1 MIFLHSC
8 ALKSGM
14 KRIYQYAPYIS
25 IITISY
31 LMLTNV
37 NNRNLKLTL
46 NTHKVLM
53 EVTCIVGEETM
64 ESIET
69 AGE

>member
-1 MIFLHSC
+1 
-8 ALKSGM
+8 
-14 KRIYQYAPYIS
+14 
-25 IITISY
+25 
-31 LMLTNV
+31 MLTNV